1 MSTVIIDTKDKSE
14 LRLVTDLM
22 KRLGIGTKIL
32 SDREKEDLGL
42 SMMMKDVDRTKRVS
56 RDAIMRNLRSK

>member
-1 MSTVIIDTKDKSE
+1 MSTVIIDTKDKGE

-42 SMMMKDVDRTKRVS
+42 SLMMKEVDRTKRVS
-56 RDAIMRNLRSK
+56 RDTIMRNLRSK